1 MGTRQILIRVCDDIY
16 EQLKALAKAQ
26 DRSVAWI
33 ARKAVD
39 TVAMPPSSYGFP
51 PQPIYS
57 NNIPPPSLTPT
68 PINLIGDLVEVKA
81 MKKARATRLPEDFV
95 PDERGREI
103 ALSMGLDPQQ
113 TLDHFRD
120 YWTSKPGQGGVKLD
134 WQATWRN
141 WCRNTRGPAKA
152 APRTTGLEGQYDD

>member
-1 MGTRQILIRVCDDIY
+1 MELVQVGWRLDKDIVEEIQRV
-16 EQLKALAKAQ
+16 AKEEE
-26 DRSVAWI
+26 RSVT
-33 ARKAVD
+33 AV
-39 TVAMPPSSYGFP
+39 VRRLLRAALKSPSLNGSPPTR
-51 PQPIYS
+51 IYNS
-57 NNIPPPSLTPT
+57 ISPPSLISPS
-68 PINLIGDLVEVKA
+68 NNSFGELVEVKA

-152 APRTTGLEGQYDD
+152 APRTTGLEGKYDD